1 MRDDVTFFIILAQSG
16 YMKNIIELSEQNFGE
31 ELSASTLPVLVDFY
45 APWCGPC
52 KMLAPMLDQLAGEM
66 GGMVKFAKLNVDEA
80 PEIAGRFDITGVPT
94 LILFKNGGPVDKIV
108 GMAPPAALKR
118 WLSQH
123 ASAPASTAS

>member
-16 YMKNIIELSEQNFGE
+16 YMKNIIELSEQNFE
-31 ELSASTLPVLVDFY
+31 QELSASTLPVLVDFY
-45 APWCGPC
+45 VPWCGPC

-66 GGMVKFAKLNVDEA
+66 GGMVKFAKVNVDEA

-94 LILFKNGGPVDKIV
+94 LILFKNGEPVDKIV

-123 ASAPASTAS
+123 AGAPASTAS